1 MENRWVI
8 NHIQKLLTQAYYLFL
23 REILEKIFITKKF
36 TQCKT
41 SHTLKIDVFELLDN
55 KDIGKL
61 FSKHER
67 FSWIKLILVMINL
80 KYWYYN
86 KSSLKLPCLPH
97 YFCQIAP
104 WPTESRLQYNSHH
117 VLHRFPNFV
126 QPNLTAL
133 HKY

>member
-55 KDIGKL
+55 KGIGKL

-80 KYWYYN
+80 KY
-86 KSSLKLPCLPH
+86 
-97 YFCQIAP
+97 
-104 WPTESRLQYNSHH
+104 
-117 VLHRFPNFV
+117 
-126 QPNLTAL
+126 
-133 HKY
+133 